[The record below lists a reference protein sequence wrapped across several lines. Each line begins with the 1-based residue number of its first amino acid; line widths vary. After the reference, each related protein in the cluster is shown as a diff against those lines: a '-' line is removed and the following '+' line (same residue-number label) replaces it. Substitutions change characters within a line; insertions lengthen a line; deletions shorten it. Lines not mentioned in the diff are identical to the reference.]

1 MKKLL
6 LAVATIGF
14 VLLGVALGRA
24 VTLRSGQAAFL
35 PDAPADL
42 ADVNVDAAASRLAGA
57 VRFRTISNLPPQPFD
72 TTAFLGLH
80 AYLEETYPGV
90 HGALSRERVNDLSLL
105 FTWEGTDPGL
115 APVVLMGHLD
125 VVPIIPGTEEEWS
138 YGAFDGVVAD
148 GFVWGRGTMDDKV
161 SVLAI
166 LEAVESLVAEGY
178 RPERTLYLAFGHDEE
193 IGGPR
198 GAAALADTIA
208 RRSPKLALVVDE
220 GGAVV
225 EDAFPGLTRP
235 AALVGVA
242 EKGFLSVRLRARA
255 EGGHSSMPPATTS
268 VGILAAAIHRLE
280 QSPFPASLDG
290 PTGAMLQTLAPEL
303 SLGMRTLL
311 GNLWLFGPLVERVM
325 TGTSTGAAMV
335 RTTTAA
341 TMFTV
346 ESTLDRIRRVVDDER
361 VELEVA
367 YEGAAQDPSPVS
379 DPGGAAFTLVAR
391 TIHEAL
397 GNRDLIVL
405 PYLVVGGTDA
415 KYYSGRSPNVFRFLP
430 VSLGE
435 RGPAAL
441 HGTDERLPAQDF
453 ADAIRFF
460 HRLIRNTGELSD

>member
-1 MKKLL
+1 
-6 LAVATIGF
+6 
-14 VLLGVALGRA
+14 
-24 VTLRSGQAAFL
+24 
-35 PDAPADL
+35 
-42 ADVNVDAAASRLAGA
+42 
-57 VRFRTISNLPPQPFD
+57 
-72 TTAFLGLH
+72 
-80 AYLEETYPGV
+80 
-90 HGALSRERVNDLSLL
+90 
-105 FTWEGTDPGL
+105 
-115 APVVLMGHLD
+115 
-125 VVPIIPGTEEEWS
+125 
-138 YGAFDGVVAD
+138 
-148 GFVWGRGTMDDKV
+148 
-161 SVLAI
+161 
-166 LEAVESLVAEGY
+166 
-178 RPERTLYLAFGHDEE
+178 
-193 IGGPR
+193 
-198 GAAALADTIA
+198 
-208 RRSPKLALVVDE
+208 
-220 GGAVV
+220 
-225 EDAFPGLTRP
+225 
-235 AALVGVA
+235 
-242 EKGFLSVRLRARA
+242 
-255 EGGHSSMPPATTS
+255 MPPATTS

-290 PTGAMLQTLAPEL
+290 PTGAMLQAVAPEF
-303 SLGMRTLL
+303 SLGMRTVL
-311 GNLWLFGPLVERVM
+311 GNLWLFGPMVERVM

-341 TMFTV
+341 TMFEGGVKDNVLPIKAEAVVNFRILPGETV

>member
-125 VVPIIPGTEEEWS
+125 VVPIIPGTEEEW
-138 YGAFDGVVAD
+138 
-148 GFVWGRGTMDDKV
+148 R
-161 SVLAI
+161 AI

-208 RRSPKLALVVDE
+208 RRSPELALVVDE

-225 EDAFPGLTRP
+225 EDAIPGLGRP

-242 EKGFLSVRLRARA
+242 EKGFLSVRLRVRA

-290 PTGAMLQTLAPEL
+290 PTGAMLQTVAPEL
-303 SLGMRTLL
+303 SLGMRTVL
-311 GNLWLFGPLVERVM
+311 GNLWLFGPMVERVM

-341 TMFTV
+341 TMF
-346 ESTLDRIRRVVDDER
+346 
-361 VELEVA
+361 
-367 YEGAAQDPSPVS
+367 EGDGGEHPGPDP
-379 DPGGAAFTLVAR
+379 PGGGRRAGRAGGGLRGSRAGSVAGLR
-391 TIHEAL
+391 S
-397 GNRDLIVL
+397 
-405 PYLVVGGTDA
+405 GGSRVHA
-415 KYYSGRSPNVFRFLP
+415 CGSHHP
-430 VSLGE
+430 
-435 RGPAAL
+435 
-441 HGTDERLPAQDF
+441 
-453 ADAIRFF
+453 
-460 HRLIRNTGELSD
+460 